1 MNAPTKHDPART
13 SHYLGDAFYQE
24 IVDAYAD
31 WQRDEMIVEDPRVTA
46 RFERL
51 LYREARL
58 LDRGLYE
65 EWLKIYAPEF
75 VYWVPATAD
84 CGDPRREVAVTF
96 DDRRR
101 TEDRIFRF
109 RTGYAWSQAP
119 PSRTVHLIGNVEVF
133 RTERESVVM
142 VRSNFSISE
151 FWSGETRTLTG
162 SYGHRIVEQDGQWLI
177 QCKQVRLIECDQSLR
192 NPSIVL

>member
-1 MNAPTKHDPART
+1 MNAPMQHDPARS
-13 SHYLGDAFYQE
+13 SHYLGDDFYQE
-24 IVDAYAD
+24 IVEAYAD
-31 WQRDEMIVEDPRVTA
+31 WQNDALIVEDPRVTA

-65 EWLKIYAPEF
+65 EWLTVFAPEF
-75 VYWVPATAD
+75 VYWVPGTAD
-84 CGDPRREVAVTF
+84 GGDPRREIAVTF

-109 RTGYAWSQAP
+109 RTGYAWSQSP
-119 PSRTVHLIGNVEVF
+119 PSRTVHLIGNVEAF
-133 RTERESVVM
+133 KTAREDVMM
-142 VRSNFSISE
+142 VRSNFTISE
-151 FWSGETRTLTG
+151 FWSGETRMLSG
-162 SYGHRIVEQDGQWLI
+162 AYGHRFVEKDGQWLI
-177 QCKQVRLIECDQSLR
+177 QCKRVDLIECDQCLR

>member
-1 MNAPTKHDPART
+1 MNAPTRHDPART
-13 SHYLGDAFYQE
+13 SHYLGDALYAELIEAF
-24 IVDAYAD
+24 AD
-31 WQRDEMIVEDPRVTA
+31 WQRDDMIVEDPRVTA

-65 EWLKIYAPEF
+65 EWLKVYAPEF

-84 CGDPRREVAVTF
+84 GGDPRREVAVTF

-133 RTERESVVM
+133 RTESESTMM

-151 FWSGETRTLTG
+151 FWSEETRTLTG
-162 SYGHRIVEQDGQWLI
+162 LYGHRFVEQDGQWLI
-177 QCKQVRLIECDQSLR
+177 QCKQVNLIACDQSLR

>member
-1 MNAPTKHDPART
+1 MNVPVAHDPART
-13 SHYLGDAFYQE
+13 SHYLGDALYQE

-31 WQRDEMIVEDPRVTA
+31 WQNDDQIVEDPRVTA
-46 RFERL
+46 RFERF

-65 EWLKIYAPEF
+65 EWLKLYAPEF

-84 CGDPRREVAVTF
+84 GGDPRREVAVTF

-101 TEDRIFRF
+101 TEDRIYRF

-119 PSRTVHLIGNVEVF
+119 PSRTVHLIGNIEVF
-133 RTERESVVM
+133 KTARDAVM
-142 VRSNFSISE
+142 MARSNFSISE
-151 FWSGETRTLTG
+151 FWSGETRILTG
-162 SYGHRIVEQDGQWLI
+162 SYGHRFVEQDGQWLI
-177 QCKQVRLIECDQSLR
+177 QCKRVDLIECDQSLR

>member
-1 MNAPTKHDPART
+1 MDASVHDPSRT
-13 SHYLGDAFYQE
+13 SHYLGDALYAE
-24 IVDAYAD
+24 LIEAYAD
-31 WQRDEMIVEDPRVTA
+31 WQRDELVVEDPRVTA

-58 LDRGLYE
+58 LDRLMYE
-65 EWLKIYAPEF
+65 EWLTCYAPEF

-84 CGDPRREVAVTF
+84 GGDARREVAVTF

-101 TEDRIFRF
+101 TEDRIYRF

-119 PSRTVHLIGNVEVF
+119 PSRTARLIGNVEVF
-133 RTERESVVM
+133 TTNRPDVMM
-142 VRSNFSISE
+142 VRSNFFISE
-151 FWSGETRTLTG
+151 FWGETRTLTG
-162 SYGHRIVEQDGQWLI
+162 WTGHRFIERNGRWLI
-177 QCKQVRLIECDQSLR
+177 QCKQVNLLECDQPLR